1 MRKLLIAGIVLA
13 AASVFAG
20 GASAAGNDSPFP
32 APKVLQVFV
41 AAQTVTPDRAV
52 ITQVA
57 PGGTVIFRAYAVD
70 AKTKK
75 VMAAKD
81 VKYFYVTIPGQ
92 PNVKLTYGPTAA
104 GATGKMPWTGRWTVP
119 ASFSPGIV
127 GFKILIK
134 IDAKRYGQ
142 FVQMPVATS
151 QLTVTSN
158 PSTSFVAPIAAV
170 TAAAQD
176 AKLDVALYVDSV
188 NGTRPA
194 GAAARPV
201 GCTQTNVYKRGEQF
215 VMRVWGSNVA
225 TGDVLSTDNVDTATV
240 TFVGVAAPLPMNW
253 GAHGTADNRVLF
265 WTTAWN
271 IPADYPLG
279 DSVARVAF
287 KTDDG
292 KTGTYDYAFTVIP

>member
-1 MRKLLIAGIVLA
+1 MRKLVLA
-13 AASVFAG
+13 LALPLAVAAFPTPAFA
-20 GASAAGNDSPFP
+20 DSPFP
-32 APKVLQVFV
+32 APKVLEVFV

-75 VMAAKD
+75 VMTAKD
-81 VKYFYVTIPGQ
+81 VKYFYVTIPNQ
-92 PNVKLTYGPTAA
+92 PNVKLTYNPQAP
-104 GATGKMPWTGRWTVP
+104 GATAKMAWTGRWTVP
-119 ASFSPGIV
+119 STYSAGIV

-134 IDAKRYGQ
+134 IDAKRHGQ
-142 FVQMPVATS
+142 FVQMPVATA

-158 PSTSFVAPIAAV
+158 PSASFVAPIAAV
-170 TAAAQD
+170 TAAAQE
-176 AKLDVALYVDSV
+176 AKLDVGLYVDSV

-194 GAAARPV
+194 GAAPRPT

-215 VMRVWGSNVA
+215 VVRAWGSNVA
-225 TGDVLSTDNVDTATV
+225 TGDILTSDNVDTATV
-240 TFVGVAAPLPMNW
+240 AFVGVAAPLTMNW
-253 GAHGTADNRVLF
+253 GAHGAADNRVLF
-265 WTTAWN
+265 WTAAWN

-279 DSVARVAF
+279 DSVARVTF

-292 KTGTYDYAFTVIP
+292 KTGIFDYAFTVIP

>member
-1 MRKLLIAGIVLA
+1 MTRSLIAAAVLVA
-13 AASVFAG
+13 AATFT
-20 GASAAGNDSPFP
+20 AAAAAADGETPFP

-57 PGGTVIFRAYAVD
+57 PGGTVVFRAYAVD
-70 AKTKK
+70 AKTRK

-81 VKYFYVTIPGQ
+81 VKYFYVKIANQ
-92 PNVKLTYGPTAA
+92 PNVKLRYNPQAP
-104 GATGKMPWTGRWTVP
+104 GATAKMPWSGTWTVP
-119 ASFSPGIV
+119 TTYAGGTV
-127 GFKILIK
+127 DFKILIK

-142 FVQMPVATS
+142 FVQLPVATS
-151 QLTVTSN
+151 QLTVTATPTTTLTAPVGVG
-158 PSTSFVAPIAAV
+158 PSAAE
-170 TAAAQD
+170 A

-215 VMRVWGSNVA
+215 VLRVWGSEIA
-225 TGDVLSTDNVDTATV
+225 TAAVLSTENVDTATV
-240 TFVGVAAPLPMNW
+240 TFTGVATPLNLSW
-253 GAHGTADNRVLF
+253 GAHGATTNRVWF
-265 WTTAWN
+265 WTAPWN

-279 DSVARVAF
+279 DSVARINF
-287 KTDDG
+287 KTDSG
-292 KTGTYDYAFTVIP
+292 KVGTYDYAFTVIP